1 MSPGVRRSAKR
12 ATPPFQMSSTQP
24 DGLASWT
31 VRIGHE
37 AYARMVRLGLMLV
50 EAMLINPDHLPG
62 DSPDGP
68 PSCSEAKTHIE
79 HALAARRRAPKP

>member
-12 ATPPFQMSSTQP
+12 ATPPFRMSSTQP
-24 DGLASWT
+24 DGLAPWT

-37 AYARMVRLGLMLV
+37 AYARMVSLGLMLV

-68 PSCSEAKTHIE
+68 PFV
-79 HALAARRRAPKP
+79 LGGQDPY